1 MAKRRGRKS
10 AAQTPA
16 PKADKIKGSKKNPK
30 GTAASELSAARIK
43 LSSDTIGTLK
53 KKLDEFKE
61 KYPSKKNVSL
71 NDLKAV
77 YRRGS
82 GAYSKS
88 HRPTITGGKPNSR
101 AAWSYARVN
110 KFLEKAAGKP
120 VKKAYVQDDDLLADG
135 GKVFND
141 KELLAKW
148 KKGESI
154 GFTGEAHL
162 KAKGLIPRADGTK
175 RKSEKYK
182 EEGGEIFAKGGKTK
196 GKGDCYQAAGDFAIG
211 KFYAPQID
219 FRGEPY
225 IVHAEVTGQGE
236 IKGLRYG
243 HAWVEDDI
251 FVYDY
256 SNNREIVFPKE
267 LYYMIGQVNTSDP
280 KKYQKYTFEQA
291 RKKMLDTGN
300 YGSWD
305 IETEYENGGEM
316 IKNDNSKQQMVQCVK
331 CDWTWSTADS
341 DESDKYVCHKCG
353 FDNSLFYDN
362 EILKPTLSIVEIA
375 EKHNVDID
383 YVIDQL
389 VKGTEH
395 EMEHTDRLDVAKKIA
410 LHHVAET
417 PDYYIKLETL
427 KLEEGGEVYISDED
441 YEFWIGG
448 DQNWGKAI
456 KENGVTVGGIA
467 YDEDD
472 EQITGIVIKNKF
484 RKKGIAKKAIKA
496 LFDKNPD
503 LERVYVRAVPEA
515 KGFWQKIGTDF
526 DTYNEDAGLWE
537 GYVKRYEDGGEFEED
552 LFENIESLPTEVQE
566 VLNRYS
572 GEDETY
578 ENAEAL
584 LSELQ
589 PLGYTFEYGL
599 DAVPYGLKK
608 VEVISE
614 DNRPIEVD
622 IAEYIMQQ
630 RAEAQDVMYC
640 SDSRVFKALICKT
653 KIEIA
658 QKRLSECE
666 NPEEQNCW
674 NECVLIWSEC
684 LKDISENNI
693 PTREYKDGGTPC
705 GCGQMYAQ
713 GGLAYGNSHDKGGMP
728 LEVSSTGQKIE
739 IEGGEGVVNKRSMQM
754 TKKVEFQGKKLTP
767 CEVVSKINEMGGG
780 VKFKCQDVKEII
792 AEDGHF

>member
-120 VKKAYVQDDDLLADG
+120 VKKAYVQDDDLLKDGGNIADG
-135 GKVFND
+135 YKVYVDNEYRRTIKPEDLQKYYLSSGFEMNNGKLQYQKQDIRF
-141 KELLAKW
+141 E
-148 KKGESI
+148 KG
-154 GFTGEAHL
+154 G
-162 KAKGLIPRADGTK
+162 D
-175 RKSEKYK
+175 
-182 EEGGEIFAKGGKTK
+182 IFAKGGKPK

-211 KFYAPQID
+211 KFFAPQID
-219 FRGEPY
+219 FKGKPY
-225 IVHAEVTGQGE
+225 IVHAEVSGQGE
-236 IKGLRYG
+236 IEGLRYG

-256 SNNREIVFPKE
+256 SNNREIVFPKD
-267 LYYMIGQVNTSDP
+267 LYYMIGQVNTEDP

-316 IKNDNSKQQMVQCVK
+316 IKNDNSEQQMVQCVK

-341 DESDKYVCHKCG
+341 DEADKYVCHKCG

-362 EILKPTLSIVEIA
+362 EILKPVLSILEIA

-395 EMEHTDRLDVAKKIA
+395 EMEHTDRMDVAKKIA

-427 KLEEGGEVYISDED
+427 KLED
-441 YEFWIGG
+441 GG
-448 DQNWGKAI
+448 D
-456 KENGVTVGGIA
+456 E
-467 YDEDD
+467 
-472 EQITGIVIKNKF
+472 
-484 RKKGIAKKAIKA
+484 
-496 LFDKNPD
+496 
-503 LERVYVRAVPEA
+503 LE
-515 KGFWQKIGTDF
+515 
-526 DTYNEDAGLWE
+526 
-537 GYVKRYEDGGEFEED
+537 EED
-552 LFENIESLPTEVQE
+552 LFENPESLPAEVQE
-566 VLNRYS
+566 VLNRYAT
-572 GEDETY
+572 EDETY

-599 DAVPYGLKK
+599 DAIPYGLKK
-608 VEVISE
+608 YEDGGEFVVSQ
-614 DNRPIEVD
+614 DNREIEVD

-640 SDSRVFKALICKT
+640 SDSRIFKTMICKT
-653 KIEIA
+653 RIEIA

-674 NECVLIWSEC
+674 NECILIWSEC
-684 LKDISENNI
+684 LENIVENNI

-705 GCGQMYAQ
+705 GCGQMYAH

-739 IEGGEGVVNKRSMQM
+739 IEGGEGVVNKRSMQI
-754 TKKVEFQGKKLTP
+754 TKKVEFEGKKLTP

-780 VKFKCQDVKEII
+780 VKFKCSDVKEII